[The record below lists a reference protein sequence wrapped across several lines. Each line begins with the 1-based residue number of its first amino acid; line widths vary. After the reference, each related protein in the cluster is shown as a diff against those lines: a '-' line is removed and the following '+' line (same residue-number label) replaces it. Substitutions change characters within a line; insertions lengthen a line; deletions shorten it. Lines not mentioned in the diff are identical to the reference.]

1 MRIFFTILLI
11 IAFGKASA
19 QQPAVSVQWQ
29 DSTAMRLAF
38 TLADGD
44 SVGGDYA
51 VRAVPVLTNG
61 GDTLRKAARTLLLVA
76 GFAVLGVLLGEWM
89 VASEKEERR
98 RQDME
103 QAERNRAMQRLQD
116 SLDREAARRR
126 EMIKEY
132 KLTPEQRRAM
142 DELVR
147 RQADDR
153 RRAEELVDKYN
164 RGEELSPAEKD
175 FVYDQLWQE
184 YYEDPD
190 DEGHYPSEIFD
201 DREDYDEE
209 HVRDNPG
216 VAGED

>member
-1 MRIFFTILLI
+1 MTYKRQRQGR
-11 IAFGKASA
+11 AGS
-19 QQPAVSVQWQ
+19 P
-29 DSTAMRLAF
+29 
-38 TLADGD
+38 
-44 SVGGDYA
+44 GGD
-51 VRAVPVLTNG
+51 NG
-61 GDTLRKAARTLLLVA
+61 DDTLRKAARTLLIVA
-76 GFAVLGVLLGEWM
+76 GFAVIGVLLGEWM

-98 RQDME
+98 RHDME
-103 QAERNRAMQRLQD
+103 QAERNRAMQRMQD

-142 DELVR
+142 DELMR

>member
-1 MRIFFTILLI
+1 MTYKRQRQGR
-11 IAFGKASA
+11 AGR
-19 QQPAVSVQWQ
+19 P
-29 DSTAMRLAF
+29 
-38 TLADGD
+38 
-44 SVGGDYA
+44 GGD
-51 VRAVPVLTNG
+51 NG
-61 GDTLRKAARTLLLVA
+61 DDTLRKAARTLLLVA
-76 GFAVLGVLLGEWM
+76 GFAVIGVLLGEWM

-98 RQDME
+98 RHDME
-103 QAERNRAMQRLQD
+103 QAERNRAMQRMQD
-116 SLDREAARRR
+116 S
-126 EMIKEY
+126 
-132 KLTPEQRRAM
+132 PEQRRAM
-142 DELVR
+142 DELMR